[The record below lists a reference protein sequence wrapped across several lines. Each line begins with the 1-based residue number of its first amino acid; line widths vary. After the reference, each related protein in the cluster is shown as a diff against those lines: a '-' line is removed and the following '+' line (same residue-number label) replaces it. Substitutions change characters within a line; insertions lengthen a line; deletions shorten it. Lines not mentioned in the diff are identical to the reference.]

1 MNKLLLSIILLITLV
16 SSPQLS
22 SVEPYIDIDTIC
34 ELTFPIDI
42 NAIRSKVIPTI
53 TYAVLIR
60 DESGFKEGEVVEV
73 IQDFANGTHYKV
85 STAKLC
91 TWVHGYNLK
100 FLPSPSSINPE
111 TLYPI
116 ELEAFI
122 NSFSNTS
129 QTPYFVWVDLA
140 RQMVY
145 VFKGSNKHWTLYKML
160 ICATGKTTTST
171 VRGTFLISERGEI
184 LHSKEIVRYWVKFH
198 DNYLFHSCPID
209 ESGNVLDSRLG
220 IPVSNGCIRMH
231 EDDALWF
238 FNTIPSQT
246 TVWIN

>member
-1 MNKLLLSIILLITLV
+1 MNKSLLLIISFITLM
-16 SSPQLS
+16 SSPKLCTIHT
-22 SVEPYIDIDTIC
+22 YIDVNKIC
-34 ELTFPIDI
+34 ELSFPINI
-42 NAIRSKVIPTI
+42 NTIRSKVIPTI
-53 TYAVLIR
+53 IYAALIR

-85 STAKLC
+85 STTKLC

-100 FLPSPSSINPE
+100 FLPPSSSITPE

-122 NSFSNTS
+122 NDSSNTS
-129 QTPYFVWVDLA
+129 QTPYFIWVDLA
-140 RQMVY
+140 RQMIY
-145 VFKGSNKHWTLYKML
+145 IFKGSNKHWTLHKML
-160 ICATGKTTTST
+160 ICATGKITTST

-184 LHSKEIVRYWVKFH
+184 LHSKEIVKYWVKFH

-209 ESGNVLDSRLG
+209 ESGNVIDDRLG
-220 IPVSNGCIRMH
+220 IPISNGCIRMH
-231 EDDALWF
+231 EEDAQWF